1 MQNNVSQNSLL
12 HLNDKDGAFPP
23 SYYAATAKNAV
34 ERPRLRGITDA
45 EICIIGG
52 GFTGLSAAL
61 HCAQRGRSVVVLDAH
76 RAGWGASGR
85 NGGQVGVGQRID
97 QNSLEALVGADHAR
111 EAFRIGV
118 EAPALVR
125 SLIDENAISADYKPG
140 LLHTNH
146 RAHYDAEA
154 RDYATK
160 LQDDYGYDRIRFVER
175 EEMPE
180 MLGAADAFGGTLDT
194 GGGHI
199 HPLNFALGLAN
210 AAEAA
215 GARLYD
221 RAEVASVTPGELH
234 EVRVRGSGT
243 REGEIVVRAKIVL
256 YACNGYLGG
265 LERRTSARVM
275 PINAFVVAT
284 EPLSEELCRSLIRD
298 DVAVADSR
306 FVVNYYRLSAD
317 RRMLFGGGETYGY
330 RFPRDIRAFVRR
342 PMLSVFPQLADVAL
356 DYGWGGTLG
365 ITMKRL
371 PDYAELGPNL
381 YSLSGYSGSGVAMA
395 TKSGQIFADLLDGDD
410 RDFRIMQGLPTLP
423 FPGAGRWRQPL
434 LIAAMSWYA
443 LRDRF

>member
-1 MQNNVSQNSLL
+1 MSQNSLL
-12 HLNDKDGAFPP
+12 HLNDRAGAFPP
-23 SYYAATAKNAV
+23 SYYAATAKNVV
-34 ERPRLRGITDA
+34 ERPRLSGIEEADV
-45 EICIIGG
+45 CIIGG

-61 HCAQRGRSVVVLDAH
+61 HCARQGRSVVVLDAH

-97 QNSLEALVGADHAR
+97 QDSLEALVGVDHAR

-125 SLIDENAISADYKPG
+125 ALIAEHAIPADYKPG

-146 RAHYDAEA
+146 RARFDAES
-154 RDYATK
+154 RDYAAK
-160 LQDDYGYDRIRFVER
+160 LQDEYGYDQIRFVER
-175 EEMPE
+175 AEMPE

-199 HPLNFALGLAN
+199 HPLNFALGLAR

-215 GARLYD
+215 GARIFD
-221 RAEVASVTPGELH
+221 RAEVATVSPGDPH
-234 EVRVRGSGT
+234 EVRLREAAASGAET
-243 REGEIVVRAKIVL
+243 GVRAKVVL
-256 YACNGYLGG
+256 YACNGYLSG
-265 LERRTSARVM
+265 LEPRTSARVM
-275 PINAFVVAT
+275 PINSFVVAT
-284 EPLSEELCRSLIRD
+284 EPLSEERCRSLIRD

-342 PMLSVFPQLADVAL
+342 PMLEVFPQLADVAL

-381 YSLSGYSGSGVAMA
+381 FSLSGYSGSGVAMA
-395 TKSGQIFADLLDGDD
+395 TKSGQIFADMLDGDD
-410 RDFRIMQGLPTLP
+410 RDFRVMQGLPTP
-423 FPGAGRWRQPL
+423 TFPGAGRWRQPL